1 MTDGGGTPPS
11 RAHVHG
17 RRHGR
22 ALSRTRRSAL
32 AELLPRHRLSLP
44 VDGGRL
50 DPRLS
55 FRSTVSE
62 VWLEIG
68 FGAGEHLVGRALSRP
83 DVGCI
88 GCEPYIP
95 GVAALLT
102 RVEKLGIEGVRVFPD
117 DARLLLSR
125 LSEDSIDR
133 VFLLFSD
140 PWPKR
145 RHHRRRFVRPDTVA
159 ELGRVLRP
167 GGELLFATDDMDYAR
182 WTLALVTD
190 SGAFEWR
197 ARRPPDWRAP
207 PAGWVQT
214 RYQTKALARGARCV
228 YLRFRRRS
236 TDPGPSN
243 ERKVLVRGPRPA
255 I

>member
-1 MTDGGGTPPS
+1 
-11 RAHVHG
+11 
-17 RRHGR
+17 
-22 ALSRTRRSAL
+22 
-32 AELLPRHRLSLP
+32 LP
-44 VDGGRL
+44 VDGRRL
-50 DPRLS
+50 DPRLL
-55 FRSTVSE
+55 FRSAVSQ

-68 FGAGEHLVGRALSRP
+68 FGAGEHLVGQALTHP

-102 RVEKLGIEGVRVFPD
+102 RVEKLGLEGVRVFPD
-117 DARLLLSR
+117 DAGRLLSCLR
-125 LSEDSIDR
+125 DDSIDR

-145 RHHRRRFVRPDTVA
+145 RHHRRRFIRPDTVA

-190 SGAFEWR
+190 SGALEWR
-197 ARRPPDWRAP
+197 ARRPLDWRVP

-228 YLRFRRRS
+228 YLRFRRRLS
-236 TDPGPSN
+236 
-243 ERKVLVRGPRPA
+243 V
-255 I
+255 

>member
-1 MTDGGGTPPS
+1 VTEGGGTPPS
-11 RAHVHG
+11 RAEVHG

-32 AELLPRHRLSLP
+32 AELLPKRRLSLP
-44 VDGGRL
+44 VDGGQL

-55 FRSTVSE
+55 FPVTVSE

-102 RVEKLGIEGVRVFPD
+102 RVNELGLKGVRVFPD
-117 DARLLLSR
+117 DARLLLGR
-125 LSEDSIDR
+125 LRRDSIDR

-145 RHHRRRFVRPDTVA
+145 RHHRRRFVRADTVA

-182 WTLALVTD
+182 WTLALMTD
-190 SGAFEWR
+190 SDAFEWR
-197 ARRPPDWRAP
+197 ARRPDDWRAP

-236 TDPGPSN
+236 TDREPSH
-243 ERKVLVRGPRPA
+243 ERKVLVREARPA